1 MSTAQGTERPV
12 NRAVDLDELFAGATD
27 VVGRE
32 QLVEKIRAGKRLIVK
47 HGVDPTARDLHLGYA
62 VCYQAMRRFQDA
74 GHTVVLLI
82 GDFTSRIGDP
92 TGKDKTRPQLTP
104 EQIEDNIASM
114 LRQVDRVLDVET
126 LVIRRNS
133 EWLGQMDLADF
144 LRLGT
149 RLSAARLWE
158 RDMFQR
164 RLQDGA
170 AVYVHEFLYPILQGY
185 DSWALQADITING
198 TDQLFNELMGR
209 EIQGI
214 FDQSPQA
221 IMTMPLLPGTD
232 GVEKMSQS
240 LGNSIGLASPPEDQ
254 YGKVLSIPD
263 ALMPSYFQLA
273 TRLSMREV
281 DALLAELAAGAL
293 GPMAAKM
300 RLAREIVTQYH
311 SAADAQAA
319 EERFIQVHRERA
331 VPDDVPEFALAAAD
345 LPLWIC
351 EAMKRVGLVA
361 STSEAIRA
369 IRGGG
374 LQVDG
379 ERVDDKD
386 LRLTA
391 PGSYLLQKGK
401 RHFARLHIS

>member
-1 MSTAQGTERPV
+1 MSAPRSPSVPSTGGGPR
-12 NRAVDLDELFAGATD
+12 RALRRRHRRG
-27 VVGRE
+27 GRE

-47 HGVDPTARDLHLGYA
+47 PGVDPTARDLHLGYA

-82 GDFTSRIGDP
+82 GDYTSQIGDP

-104 EQIEDNIASM
+104 AEIEANIESM

-133 EWLGQMDLADF
+133 EWLGPLTLADF

-209 EIQGI
+209 EIQGL

-240 LGNSIGLASPPEDQ
+240 LGNAIGLAAPAEDQ

-263 ALMPSYFQLA
+263 ALMPAYFHLA
-273 TRLSMREV
+273 TRLSVREV
-281 DALLAELAAGAL
+281 EDILAAVEAGTL

-311 SAADAQAA
+311 SADDALAA

-331 VPDDVPEFALAAAD
+331 VPDDVPEHALPAGE

-351 EAMKRVGLVA
+351 EVLKRVGLVA
-361 STSEAIRA
+361 STSEAIRT

-374 LQVDG
+374 LQLDG
-379 ERVDDKD
+379 ERVNDKD
-386 LRLTA
+386 LRITA
-391 PGSYLLQKGK
+391 PGSYLIQKGK

>member
-1 MSTAQGTERPV
+1 MTERPV
-12 NRAVDLDELFAGATD
+12 DRTLDLDELFAGCVD

-32 QLVEKIRAGKRLIVK
+32 ALVEKIRAGKRLIVK

-82 GDFTSRIGDP
+82 GDYTSGIGDP
-92 TGKDKTRPQLTP
+92 TGKDKTRPQLSP
-104 EQIEDNIASM
+104 ETIEANIASM
-114 LRQVDRVLDVET
+114 LSQVDKVLDAST

-133 EWLGQMDLADF
+133 EWLGSMDLADF

-164 RLQDGA
+164 RLADGA
-170 AVYVHEFLYPILQGY
+170 AVYLHEFLYPVLQGY
-185 DSWALQADITING
+185 DSYALQSDITING

-214 FDQSPQA
+214 FGQSPQA

-240 LGNSIGLASPPEDQ
+240 LGNAIGLAAPAEDQ

-263 ALMPSYFQLA
+263 ALMESYFRLA
-273 TRLSMREV
+273 TRLPLKDTNTLVEQLR
-281 DALLAELAAGAL
+281 DGTL
-293 GPMAAKM
+293 GPMDAKM

-311 SAADAQAA
+311 SAEAAQLA
-319 EERFIQVHRERA
+319 EERFIQVHREHA
-331 VPDDVPEFALAAAD
+331 VPEDVPEHTLPASE
-345 LPLWIC
+345 LPLWIG
-351 EAMKRVGLVA
+351 EVMKRTGLVG
-361 STSEAIRA
+361 STSEAIRQINA
-369 IRGGG
+369 GGVQ
-374 LQVDG
+374 LDG
-379 ERVDDKD
+379 ERLASKD
-386 LRLTA
+386 FRFTA
-391 PGSYLLQKGK
+391 PGTYLVQKGK
-401 RHFARLHIS
+401 RHFARIHIA